1 MSPRDIPAVGI
12 DLGTTYSAI
21 AILDHEGRP
30 KTLVNSEGDRTTPSV
45 LLFNG
50 TNVIVGAQAE
60 LAKSTQFEAIAEY
73 TKRDLGKRSYHK
85 QIAGF
90 EFHPRHYLALF

>member
-21 AILDHEGRP
+21 AILDNEGRP
-30 KTLVNSEGDRTTPSV
+30 KTLVNSAGDRAPPSV

-50 TNVIVGAQAE
+50 PDVLVGAQAE

-73 TKRDLGKRSYHK
+73 TKRDVG
-85 QIAGF
+85 
-90 EFHPRHYLALF
+90 